1 MGKNIWKNHE
11 NLLWEVRNFR
21 YRKSPSKYSPDFTS
35 SKPPGALA
43 KLPAVSWNP
52 RHINSIAHWSSQSF
66 EILRASRWMYLW
78 STSGTLG
85 SFYWVL
91 KMGICAPPP
100 IAAISL
106 WRQWIHWITMNN
118 RSEWWW
124 TQISG
129 SSVPKTGAKAN
140 NPSMKTAYEWG
151 QLHLQFA
158 KRLLW
163 IGNPSHK
170 HPTHQ
175 HSSHITG
182 DAQSQTSTGFIST
195 HQTNHI
201 DCQHQK
207 TSMTL

>member
-1 MGKNIWKNHE
+1 MG
-11 NLLWEVRNFR
+11 
-21 YRKSPSKYSPDFTS
+21 S
-35 SKPPGALA
+35 A
-43 KLPAVSWNP
+43 KLQIQKVSIEIFTRFHQFKTTRGSCKASCRFLKSKTHKQHRTLIITKLWN
-52 RHINSIAHWSSQSF
+52 SACQSLDVPLKHKWNAWKF
-66 EILRASRWMYLW
+66 L
-78 STSGTLG
+78 LG
-85 SFYWVL
+85 VKNGHL
-91 KMGICAPPP
+91 CPPP